1 MARITTS
8 SSAAAMST
16 AAVGDSPKMV
26 VRSTTVERG
35 SAEAPSSLFVVVE
48 LERSVLTVPDA
59 LVPRAGAGDGSFVA
73 GADGKLED
81 EDEPWASTS
90 ATGAAI
96 RAAPSRAACKNFI
109 PHLLGGTGSKAGA
122 TERAEVGR
130 GRRMSTWETLPAQF
144 NVATWFVDR
153 NVADGRGAAPAFH
166 YEDRI
171 LTYADV
177 QDLANRSGNA
187 LRELGVQMEDR
198 VLVLCLDAPEFLGAF
213 WGAIKIGAI
222 PVPVNTLMRAADW
235 LYFLDDSRAKAVVI
249 SAPLLAQAEP
259 VLGQA
264 PYLRHVLVAGGAP
277 GAHLS
282 WEDQI
287 ARASATLTA
296 AATSRDDPAFW
307 LYSSGSTGFPKG
319 AVHLQHDMVVCAE
332 TYGKQVLGIRP
343 TDRVF
348 SAAKLFFAYGLG
360 NTGYFPA
367 AVGAQGI
374 LFPHRPTPEGVFEML
389 ATRKP

>member
-59 LVPRAGAGDGSFVA
+59 LVPGAGAGDGSFVA

-109 PHLLGGTGSKAGA
+109 PHLLGGIDSKAGA

-213 WGAIKIGAI
+213 WGAIKIGAVPI
-222 PVPVNTLMRAADW
+222 PVNTLMRSAD
-235 LYFLDDSRAKAVVI
+235 FLHFLNDSRARAVVV
-249 SAPLLAQAEP
+249 SASLLREVEP
-259 VLGQA
+259 ILGDA
-264 PYLRHVLVAGGAP
+264 PHLEQVIVGGGDARGHLAFEDLV
-277 GAHLS
+277 S
-282 WEDQI
+282 
-287 ARASATLTA
+287 RASPGLSNAP
-296 AATSRDDPAFW
+296 TSRNDAAFW
-307 LYSSGSTGFPKG
+307 LY
-319 AVHLQHDMVVCAE
+319 
-332 TYGKQVLGIRP
+332 
-343 TDRVF
+343 
-348 SAAKLFFAYGLG
+348 
-360 NTGYFPA
+360 
-367 AVGAQGI
+367 
-374 LFPHRPTPEGVFEML
+374 
-389 ATRKP
+389 

>member
-8 SSAAAMST
+8 SRAAAMST

-35 SAEAPSSLFVVVE
+35 SAEAPSSLCVVVE
-48 LERSVLTVPDA
+48 LDRSVLTVPDT
-59 LVPRAGAGDGSFVA
+59 LPPGMVIVPDAVVPGAGAGGGSFVA
-73 GADGKLED
+73 GADGKAGD
-81 EDEPWASTS
+81 GGGPWASTS

-96 RAAPSRAACKNFI
+96 RAAPRRAACKNFI
-109 PHLLGGTGSKAGA
+109 PPLLGGTESKAGA

-166 YEDRI
+166 YEDRV

-177 QDLANRSGNA
+177 QDLANRTGNA
-187 LRELGVQMEDR
+187 LRELGVQLEDR
-198 VLVLCLDAPEFLGAF
+198 GLVLCLDAPEFLGAF

-222 PVPVNTLMRAADW
+222 PIPVNTLMRGADY
-235 LYFLDDSRAKAVVI
+235 LYFLRDSRAKAAVI
-249 SAPLLAQAEP
+249 SAPLLAEAGP

-264 PYLRHVLVAGGAP
+264 PHPRHLLLA
-277 GAHLS
+277 GAHAGAYLS
-282 WEDQI
+282 YEDRI
-287 ARASATLTA
+287 AKASASVTA
-296 AATSRDDPAFW
+296 AETSKDDAAFW

-319 AVHLQHDMVVCAE
+319 AVHLHHDMVVCYE
-332 TYGKQVLGIRP
+332 TYAAPGLKLRP
-343 TDRVF
+343 DDKV
-348 SAAKLFFAYGLG
+348 
-360 NTGYFPA
+360 
-367 AVGAQGI
+367 
-374 LFPHRPTPEGVFEML
+374 
-389 ATRKP
+389 

>member
-48 LERSVLTVPDA
+48 FERSVLTVPDTLPPGVVIVPDA
-59 LVPRAGAGDGSFVA
+59 LVPGAGAGDGSFVA
-73 GADGKLED
+73 GADGELED
-81 EDEPWASTS
+81 EDDEPWPSTT

-109 PHLLGGTGSKAGA
+109 PHLLGGTNSKAGA

-130 GRRMSTWETLPAQF
+130 GRRMSTGETLPAQF
-144 NVATWFVDR
+144 NVVTWFVDR

-166 YEDRI
+166 YEDRV

-177 QDLANRSGNA
+177 QDLANRSGHA
-187 LRELGVQMEDR
+187 RRELGVQMEDR

-222 PVPVNTLMRAADW
+222 PIPVNTLMRGADY
-235 LYFLDDSRAKAVVI
+235 LYFLRESRAEGAVL
-249 SAPLLAQAEP
+249 SAPLLAEAGP

-264 PYLRHVLVAGGAP
+264 PHLRHVLVAGGKP
-277 GAHLS
+277 GAYLS
-282 WEDQI
+282 YEDRI
-287 ARASATLTA
+287 AKASASLTA
-296 AATSRDDPAFW
+296 DETSKDDPAFW
-307 LYSSGSTGFPKG
+307 LYSS
-319 AVHLQHDMVVCAE
+319 
-332 TYGKQVLGIRP
+332 
-343 TDRVF
+343 
-348 SAAKLFFAYGLG
+348 
-360 NTGYFPA
+360 
-367 AVGAQGI
+367 
-374 LFPHRPTPEGVFEML
+374 
-389 ATRKP
+389 